1 MIDRRELLLGGAML
15 VGAAGAFALTP
26 RRRIEYLGSSK
37 LDAIVPRK
45 VGPWIEQPSEAFVLP
60 KTPNSLS
67 AQLYSDQIARLYV
80 APNNVPVMVVMAYG
94 NLQSDQ
100 LQLHRPEI
108 CYAAVG
114 FQISAS
120 SRNDLLLGGA
130 AVLPVRELVA
140 TSDARIEPICYWT
153 RIGDALPTSGNEQ
166 RWVKLQQEIDGM
178 IPDGILVRLSTVAT
192 PSPEVFAA
200 LRDFGTALVRSV
212 AAVNRPVLIGPTLTA
227 GMRAARV

>member
-15 VGAAGAFALTP
+15 VGAAGALALTP
-26 RRRIEYLGSSK
+26 RRRIEYLGRSK
-37 LDAIVPRK
+37 LDAIVPRT
-45 VGPWIEQPSEAFVLP
+45 VGPWTEQPSEAFVLP

-166 RWVKLQQEIDGM
+166 RWVKLQQEIDGV

-212 AAVNRPVLIGPTLTA
+212 AAVNRPVLVGPTLTA

>member
-15 VGAAGAFALTP
+15 VGAAGALALTP
-26 RRRIEYLGSSK
+26 RRRIEYLGRSK
-37 LDAIVPRK
+37 LDAIVPRT
-45 VGPWIEQPSEAFVLP
+45 VGPWAEQPSEAFVLP

-166 RWVKLQQEIDGM
+166 RWVKLQQEIDGV

-212 AAVNRPVLIGPTLTA
+212 AAVNRPVLVGPTLTA